1 VCNTI
6 ETPPPSLRITEAS
19 NNNTKYIEIVQQE
32 MPRSHCLVSGKHI
45 QYYLEIVQQEI
56 QQNSE
61 NAKNEKMI
69 KINFKVG
76 QIQESIYYL

>member
-1 VCNTI
+1 
-6 ETPPPSLRITEAS
+6 
-19 NNNTKYIEIVQQE
+19 

-56 QQNSE
+56 QQNGE